1 MKAVNL
7 LSLAKEAP
15 MPGCWMLLVAAF
27 LHCAAFAAPMP
38 PVIVD
43 VQKIDKAVE
52 PVPMI
57 ERFAFEAKG
66 GMLLRDGRPFYWISD
81 GNECGGV
88 HATPLGLWLS
98 KLHGTTLASILHSSA
113 IVRGSERGDGV
124 HIAPDLC
131 ESSFSWLR
139 EAIRL
144 GFLTQCPE
152 GFFRPESIMSLSPL
166 LAKYPELRE
175 SIYDHGHHMGADP
188 GSDLGLAV
196 LDAKRY
202 PLFAYGAKTGFF
214 MPELNRESGPD
225 PYNERVKRGFR
236 EWARRKY
243 GTLDEANAVW
253 RTSFAS
259 WEDVV
264 LNHTTGTGATDS
276 SCYTNTVY
284 GGNVGPVMRVRNER
298 ARLRAIER
306 RDQPEMY
313 WDWMQYVQADTTDFT
328 RREFEHA
335 RRFAPG
341 ALFGIDVR
349 GHHHARDNYVSHDP
363 VAVDA
368 MADVFYVHY
377 GFNAYDYSGRHF
389 EPKTL
394 HDAICWPL
402 FTCRYFRCNTTKP
415 IVNVEDI
422 IGDTIA
428 AAPSEAA
435 MEANDLSKFRE
446 RKITVKRRGDGGG
459 RLYFE
464 FEMNPR
470 LEADRA
476 DGSARFYLAGRAPEA
491 FGASINGKELGYFGK
506 AGSMFQ
512 LDVTDA
518 LDFNGLNKVE
528 FRYDGLNKIPENDD
542 PKCHILTQ
550 KTLGE
555 NGVFGKKQYKSMFWS
570 YLAEGQSAAIIWHWN
585 RGERL
590 RLYQAAM
597 SKNLAA
603 AAQIVLPAIRFKKE
617 KVAFLYS
624 YMAGAGLPAAVEN
637 RHHELMDWAGA
648 LEFTG
653 RRFDVLGEERF
664 RQTAAQYPVV
674 VAPDIW
680 CVYGETLEAAKRYVR
695 EGGTLVVT
703 PGSLG
708 KTFERYRDS
717 GFDQFAKGGTGKG
730 RVVILEN
737 GLGMEALAEKLA
749 PYLPAPELDVR
760 FLPSAEFPCVERL
773 LAGDAKRKVL
783 YLQNW
788 GGCDQ
793 TCVVDL
799 PAECS
804 GWRLT
809 PLEGRFKKTPEG
821 RIAVKVEGSQG
832 MAACILSAPG
842 AEIPEFRLS
851 ARENARLKRVRDIMT
866 FGRPAPGRKRVLFP
880 LDGPGGLRHA
890 YSGVEIFPHLVE
902 AVRALGAEAD
912 AVPPAE
918 WTRELLSK
926 YAAVVVTEGN
936 SLEYWEKLFSNPDF
950 RAMLVDYLNGGGA
963 LFAAVDN
970 SHSSLCANAEFA
982 RLSREA
988 WNLDMPRG
996 TVPRDETSHGFG
1008 DPRQILTG
1016 NISSHPIA
1024 EGVNKV
1030 QLFALMPLNIMPGS
1044 QMEAVVSLPRTSTRP
1059 DAPVMV
1065 AQKFGKGRVA
1075 VTAEPMAFQPY
1086 RIGEADNAALLLNTF
1101 AWLLGEKATPETRA
1115 SFRKQCMRLT
1125 E

>member
-1 MKAVNL
+1 MWKWQLV
-7 LSLAKEAP
+7 LSALAT
-15 MPGCWMLLVAAF
+15 F
-27 LHCAAFAAPMP
+27 TTAFAAPMP
-38 PVIVD
+38 HVAVD
-43 VQKIDKAVE
+43 VQKIDKVVE

-57 ERFAFEAKG
+57 ERFTFEARD
-66 GMLLRDGRPFYWISD
+66 GMLLRNGRPFYWISD

-88 HATPLGLWLS
+88 YATPLGLWLS
-98 KLHGTTLASILHSSA
+98 KLHGTTLASVLHSST

-124 HIAPDLC
+124 HIVPELC

-152 GFFRPESIMSLSPL
+152 GFFRPESIMSLPPL
-166 LAKYPELRE
+166 LAKYPGIRE

-188 GSDLGLAV
+188 GSDLGLKV

-202 PLFAYGAKTGFF
+202 PLFAYGGKTGYF

-225 PYNERVKRGFR
+225 PYNGRVKRGFR
-236 EWARRKY
+236 EWARKKY

-259 WEDVV
+259 WDDVV
-264 LNHTTGTGATDS
+264 MSHTTGAGVTDA
-276 SCYTNTVY
+276 SCYTNTAW
-284 GGNVGPVMRVRNER
+284 GGNIVPVMRVRNER
-298 ARLRAIER
+298 AKLRAFER
-306 RDQPEMY
+306 RDRPEMY
-313 WDWMQYVQADTTDFT
+313 WDWMQYVQDDTTDFT
-328 RREFEHA
+328 CREFEHA

-363 VAVDA
+363 MAVDA

-377 GFNAYDYSGRHF
+377 GFSAYDYGGHPF

-415 IVNVEDI
+415 IVNSEDI
-422 IGDTIA
+422 VGDTIA
-428 AAPSEAA
+428 AAPSEKA
-435 MEANDLSKFRE
+435 MEENDLSKFRE
-446 RKITVKRRGDGGG
+446 RRITVRRSPDGGG
-459 RLYFE
+459 RVYFE
-464 FEMNPR
+464 FEMDPK

-476 DGSARFYLAGRAPEA
+476 DGSTRFYLAGRAPVA
-491 FGASINGKELGYFGK
+491 FGASINGKELDYFSK
-506 AGSMFQ
+506 AGGLFQ

-518 LDFNGLNKVE
+518 LNFNGANKVE
-528 FRYDGLNKIPENDD
+528 FRYNSLNRIPENGD

-555 NGVFGKKQYKSMFWS
+555 SGVYGEKQYKSQFWS
-570 YLAEGQSAAIIWHWN
+570 YLTEGQSAAIVWHWN

-597 SKNLAA
+597 AKKLEA
-603 AAQIVLPAIRFKKE
+603 AAQILLPAIRFKKE

-637 RHHELMDWAGA
+637 RHHELMDWVGA

-653 RRFDVLGEERF
+653 HRFDVLGEERF
-664 RQTAAQYPVV
+664 RETAARYAAV

-680 CVYGETLEAAKRYVR
+680 CVYGETLEAAKRYVC

-703 PGSLG
+703 SGSLG

-717 GFDQFAKGGTGKG
+717 GFAEFARGDTGKG
-730 RVVILEN
+730 RVVVLER
-737 GLGMEALAEKLA
+737 GLGMETLAARLA
-749 PYLPAPELDVR
+749 PYLPAPELNVR

-773 LAGDAKRKVL
+773 LAGDAKRKIL
-783 YLQNW
+783 YLHNW

-793 TCVVDL
+793 TCVVEL
-799 PAECS
+799 PAECRS
-804 GWRLT
+804 WRLT
-809 PLEGRFKKTPEG
+809 PLEGQFRRTQQG
-821 RIAVKVEGSQG
+821 RIAVEAEGSQG
-832 MAACILSAPG
+832 MAACILSAPD
-842 AEIPEFRLS
+842 AKIPEFRLS
-851 ARENARLKRVRDIMT
+851 AREKARLERVRDLMT

-880 LDGPGGLRHA
+880 LDGPGGLRNA

-918 WTRELLSK
+918 WTREMLSK
-926 YAAVVVTEGN
+926 HAAVVVTEGN
-936 SLEYWEKLFSNPDF
+936 SLEYWEKLFKKSDF
-950 RAMLVDYLNGGGA
+950 RTMLRDYVEGGGS

-970 SHSSLCANAEFA
+970 SHASLCANAEFA
-982 RLSREA
+982 RLSKEA
-988 WNLDMPRG
+988 WGLDMPRG
-996 TVPRDETSHGFG
+996 AVPRDKTSHGFG
-1008 DPRQILTG
+1008 DPRQIQTG

-1024 EGVNKV
+1024 EGVKKV
-1030 QLFALMPLNIMPGS
+1030 QLFALVPLKSMPGS
-1044 QMEAVVSLPRTSTRP
+1044 RMESVVSLPRTSTRP
-1059 DAPVMV
+1059 DAPVMA
-1065 AQKFGKGRVA
+1065 AQQFGRGRVV
-1075 VTAEPMAFQPY
+1075 VTVDPMAFQPY

-1101 AWLLGEKATPETRA
+1101 AWLLGEKTTPEARA
-1115 SFRKQCMRLT
+1115 SFREQCMRFT

>member
-166 LAKYPELRE
+166 LAKHPELRE

-236 EWARRKY
+236 EWARKKY
-243 GTLDEANAVW
+243 GALGEANAVW

-259 WEDVV
+259 WDDVV
-264 LNHTTGTGATDS
+264 MSHTTGPCAAGT
-276 SCYTNTVY
+276 SCFTNTVY
-284 GGNVGPVMRVRNER
+284 GGNNASVIRVRNER
-298 ARLRAIER
+298 AKQRAIER

-313 WDWMQYVQADTTDFT
+313 WDWMQYVQDDTTDFT

-363 VAVDA
+363 VEVDA
-368 MADVFYVHY
+368 MADVFYIHC
-377 GFNAYDYSGRHF
+377 GFNAYDYGGRHF
-389 EPKTL
+389 EPNTL

>member
-1 MKAVNL
+1 MFA
-7 LSLAKEAP
+7 
-15 MPGCWMLLVAAF
+15 AAF

-43 VQKIDKAVE
+43 TQKIDKAVE

-57 ERFAFEAKG
+57 ESFSFEAKD
-66 GMLLRDGRPFYWISD
+66 GMLLRDGRPFYWVSD

-98 KLHGTTLASILHSSA
+98 KLHGTTLASVLHSSA
-113 IVRGSERGDGV
+113 VVRGSERGDGV

-152 GFFRPESIMSLSPL
+152 GFFRPESIMSLSSL

-175 SIYDHGHHMGADP
+175 SVYDHGHHMGADP
-188 GSDLGLAV
+188 GSDLGLAI

-236 EWARRKY
+236 EWARKKY
-243 GTLDEANAVW
+243 GTLDEANSVW
-253 RTSFAS
+253 RTTFSS
-259 WEDVV
+259 WDDVV
-264 LNHTTGTGATDS
+264 MAHTTG
-276 SCYTNTVY
+276 SCVPDASCFTNTVY
-284 GGNVGPVMRVRNER
+284 GGNIAPVIRVRNER
-298 ARLRAIER
+298 AKQRAMER
-306 RDQPEMY
+306 RDRPEMY
-313 WDWMQYVQADTTDFT
+313 WDWMQYVQDDTTDFT
-328 RREFEHA
+328 RRELEHA
-335 RRFAPG
+335 RRFAPD

-349 GHHHARDNYVSHDP
+349 GHQHARDNYVSHDP

-368 MADVFYVHY
+368 MADVFYVHSNGY
-377 GFNAYDYSGRHF
+377 TCYDYGGRPF

-415 IVNVEDI
+415 IVNAEDI

-428 AAPSEAA
+428 AAPSEKA
-435 MEANDLSKFRE
+435 MEENDLSKFRE
-446 RKITVKRRGDGGG
+446 RKITVRRRPDGGG

-464 FEMNPR
+464 FEVDPK

-476 DGSARFYLAGRAPEA
+476 DGSARFYLAGRAPVA
-491 FGASINGKELGYFGK
+491 FGAGISGKDLGYFSK
-506 AGSMFQ
+506 AGGLFQ
-512 LDVTDA
+512 IDITDA
-518 LDFNGLNKVE
+518 LDFNGMNKVE

-542 PKCHILTQ
+542 PQCHILTQ

-555 NGVFGKKQYKSMFWS
+555 SGVFGKKQYKSMFWS
-570 YLAEGQSAAIIWHWN
+570 YLTEGQSAGIVWHWN

-597 SKNLAA
+597 TRKLEA

-617 KVAFLYS
+617 KIAFLYS

-653 RRFDVLGEERF
+653 HRFDVLGEERF

-680 CVYGETLEAAKRYVR
+680 CVYGKTLEAAKRYVR

-717 GFDQFAKGGTGKG
+717 GFADFAKGDTGKG
-730 RVVILEN
+730 RVIVMEK
-737 GLGMEALAEKLA
+737 GLGMETLAQKLA
-749 PYLPAPELDVR
+749 PYLPESELDVR
-760 FLPSAEFPCVERL
+760 FLPSPEFPCVERL
-773 LAGDAKRKVL
+773 LAGDSKRKIL

-793 TCVVDL
+793 TCAVNL
-799 PAECS
+799 PAECRD
-804 GWRLT
+804 WNLT
-809 PLEGRFKKTPEG
+809 PIEGRVSRTPEG
-821 RIAVKVEGSQG
+821 RLAVKVEGSQG
-832 MAACILSAPG
+832 IAVCLLSAPG
-842 AEIPEFRLS
+842 AKTPDFRLS
-851 ARENARLKRVRDIMT
+851 AREKARLEHVRDLMT

-880 LDGPGGLRHA
+880 LDGPGGLRNA

-902 AVRALGAEAD
+902 AVRVFGAEAD

-918 WTRELLSK
+918 WTGELLSK
-926 YAAVVVTEGN
+926 YAVVVITEGN
-936 SLEYWEKLFSNPDF
+936 SLEYWDKLFNKPGF
-950 RAMLVDYLNGGGA
+950 RAMLRDYVDAGGS

-970 SHSSLCANAEFA
+970 SHASLCANTEFA

-988 WNLDMPRG
+988 WNLDMPRSA
-996 TVPRDETSHGFG
+996 VPRDETSHGFG

-1024 EGVNKV
+1024 EGVKNV
-1030 QLFALMPLNIMPGS
+1030 QLFALMPLKFMPGCE
-1044 QMEAVVSLPRTSTRP
+1044 MEPIVSLPRTSTRP
-1059 DAPVMV
+1059 DAPVMA
-1065 AQKFGKGRVA
+1065 AQKFGKGRVV
-1075 VTAEPMAFQPY
+1075 VTVDPMAFQPY
-1086 RIGEADNAALLLNTF
+1086 RICEADNARLLLNTF
-1101 AWLLGEKATPETRA
+1101 AWLLGGKTVPETMPAVTETFKKR
-1115 SFRKQCMRLT
+1115 CMRLT